1 MPIANII
8 IHPDLQEATS
18 TASAVVDR
26 WCAHARIA
34 AEHVTINVVCTDAQA
49 GTRYEAMA
57 FVYLPTLWPE
67 PRINDI
73 QRGLLRAISET
84 WRIDP
89 SAVHIVTTMVQ
100 SGHVASGDRIETW

>member
-8 IHPDLQEATS
+8 IHPDVPQPPDP
-18 TASAVVDR
+18 ASALIDT
-26 WCAHARIA
+26 WCHHARIS
-34 AEHVTINVVCTDAQA
+34 AEHVTINIVSADAQA

-57 FVYLPTLWPE
+57 FVYLPTLWPDT
-67 PRINDI
+67 RITDI
-73 QRGLLRAISET
+73 QRGLACAIADT

-100 SGHVASGDRIETW
+100 SGHVAIGDRTETW